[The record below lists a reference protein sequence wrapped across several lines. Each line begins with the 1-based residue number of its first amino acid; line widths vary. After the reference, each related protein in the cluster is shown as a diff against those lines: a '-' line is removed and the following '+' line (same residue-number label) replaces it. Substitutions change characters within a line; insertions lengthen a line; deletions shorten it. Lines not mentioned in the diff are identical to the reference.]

1 MLVALTLLNGS
12 IAYRTTEFAWTH
24 FSYDWHHTVNQCL
37 PKLLSTFNYD
47 PHASQFLIACRLAS
61 FLWNCALQWCF
72 CLTENEECQRKFD
85 IGKCVFNFLRFFFFS
100 SSVLSLDACISLV
113 RQTSSQSNIILFT
126 ICFLPGHSSHYDE
139 KRRIQWNGTT
149 WWKLDEKEQ
158 AQIFGCSKQR
168 QRWQEHSRKK
178 KLTNLKLIIYHVESS
193 HTDGAA
199 LWTAKKKTYFSINQ
213 MHHDPIWLDPQ
224 LRRKP
229 NYNRIDIVLFPV
241 GFLCFTHSNGKW
253 QSVRISWGL
262 RSMGKFHR
270 NKNQKTQ
277 LKAFN
282 MNGFCVHS
290 KKIAF
295 VFDATKSKIALQFSI
310 AATSSIGSG
319 RLITWH
325 RTRLHMS
332 KLLLQFSVGRISPG
346 SSNNDVNK
354 MLNNRKVT

>member
-1 MLVALTLLNGS
+1 MKKNKHKYSDAANRDRDGKSTAEKKNWRIWNWSYIMLNRVTQTARHCELL
-12 IAYRTTEFAWTH
+12 
-24 FSYDWHHTVNQCL
+24 
-37 PKLLSTFNYD
+37 
-47 PHASQFLIACRLAS
+47 
-61 FLWNCALQWCF
+61 
-72 CLTENEECQRKFD
+72 
-85 IGKCVFNFLRFFFFS
+85 
-100 SSVLSLDACISLV
+100 
-113 RQTSSQSNIILFT
+113 
-126 ICFLPGHSSHYDE
+126 
-139 KRRIQWNGTT
+139 
-149 WWKLDEKEQ
+149 
-158 AQIFGCSKQR
+158 
-168 QRWQEHSRKK
+168 
-178 KLTNLKLIIYHVESS
+178 
-193 HTDGAA
+193 
-199 LWTAKKKTYFSINQ
+199 KKTYFSINQ

-229 NYNRIDIVLFPV
+229 NYNRIDIVLFSV